1 MADRTLS
8 FFLVCRKGELLK
20 LFTNQFEQL
29 KKTDKLV
36 RAPKSIQQTI
46 GILRIAGNGIFEVA
60 KGKYSK
66 AYGFLDIN
74 YVTASLEDQAEILK
88 QYCKTVNAIDVSFK
102 ITINNRNKNMQ
113 EFRESILFQRK
124 DDAYDWL
131 RDAYNKN
138 TEHRIVEGKQGI
150 EQERYL
156 TVTVERKTYEQAKAF
171 FATFEAT
178 LKQNF
183 EDLGSAIMPLEA
195 VERLRILFNFYRIG
209 DEEKFQFDFEN
220 LYKRGGDFKND
231 IAGGYMKFHPGD
243 FETERKK
250 CRALFI
256 KRYPSALSDRF
267 IGRITNLPVH
277 SMTTIDIIPVP
288 KDLTNRI
295 LQKKYLGIENDILKQ
310 QRVRNRNNDFSS
322 DISYGKK
329 VQKKKIEELMDDVRE
344 NDQNLFYVGVTMLL
358 MADTKEELDS
368 VTETVKNIGNGAM
381 CQIETHYYQQMEALN
396 TVMPVGI
403 RQVST
408 LRTMLTRDIAAL
420 LPFNVQELNESDGNV
435 YGINQISK
443 NLCIANRKKLANG
456 NGMVFGVP
464 GSGKSYF
471 SKSEMLQVF
480 LGTEDDIIIIDPT
493 LEYFDIAQ
501 ALGDQA
507 VIVNL
512 STYTKHCINP
522 LDMDVWSLDL
532 KDSQGLIRD
541 KGEFMLGLCEQ
552 CYGESLNSRHK
563 SIIDR
568 CVRKLYIDIIRN
580 KEKHVPTMAEFYELL
595 VSQPEAEAKDIALG
609 LELFVN
615 GSLNIFNNQSNVD
628 VKQRFVVYG
637 TRDLGKELGA
647 ISTLIMLENITA
659 RIAANAKIG
668 RATWL
673 YIDELHTVLD
683 KEYSAK
689 YLYTLWKKVR
699 KLGGLCTG
707 ITQNITDMMQNYTAL
722 TMLANSE
729 FIALLKQAD
738 VDSAELSKVAGIPE
752 AQLRYVNNAPS
763 GTGIIR
769 HGNIIV
775 PFDNRMSKT
784 AENPL
789 YALFNTNLHEKA
801 EHQSQTSVDY

>member
-1 MADRTLS
+1 MSIFSDR
-8 FFLVCRKGELLK
+8 
-20 LFTNQFEQL
+20 FEQL
-29 KKTDKLV
+29 KRSDKPA
-36 RAPKSIQQTI
+36 RAPKYLQETMGFQ
-46 GILRIAGNGIFEVA
+46 RISRDGIFEVA

-66 AYGFLDIN
+66 TYRFQDIN
-74 YVTASLEDQAEILK
+74 YVTAGADDQMKILK

-113 EFRESILFQRK
+113 EFRENVLFHK
-124 DDAYDWL
+124 KGDPFDWI
-131 RDAYNKN
+131 RDAYNHI
-138 TEHRIVEGKQGI
+138 TESRIVEGKQGI

-156 TVTVERKTYEQAKAF
+156 TACVERKGYEQAKAF

-183 EDLGSAIMPLEA
+183 AELGSTIEPLDA
-195 VERLRILFNFYRIG
+195 KERLRILFQFYRMG
-209 DEEKFQFDFEN
+209 DEEQFHFN
-220 LYKRGGDFKND
+220 FRQCMKSGGDAKNS
-231 IAGGYMKFHPGD
+231 ISGGYMKFYPGY
-243 FETERKK
+243 FETDRKK

-256 KRYPSALSDRF
+256 KKYPASLPDTF
-267 IGRITNLPVH
+267 INEITNLPVH
-277 SMTTIDIIPVP
+277 SMTTIDIVPVP
-288 KDLTNRI
+288 KDLTNRV

-322 DISYGKK
+322 DISYLKK
-329 VQKKKIEELMDDVRE
+329 VQKEKIEGVMDDVRE
-344 NDQNLFYVGVTMLL
+344 NDQNLFYVGVDMVI

-368 VTETVKNIGNGAM
+368 ITETLRNMANGRM
-381 CQIETHYYQQMEALN
+381 CQIEPHYYQQLEALN
-396 TVMPVGI
+396 TVLPVGG

-420 LPFNVQELNESDGNV
+420 LPFHVQELNENGIC
-435 YGINQISK
+435 YGINQVSH

-456 NGMVFGVP
+456 NGMVFGIP

-480 LGTEDDIIIIDPT
+480 LGTEDDIIVIDPT
-493 LEYFDIAQ
+493 LEYFDIAK

-507 VIVNL
+507 AVINL
-512 STYTKHCINP
+512 SSYTKNYVNP
-522 LDMDVWSLDL
+522 LEMDVGCLDL
-532 KDSQGLIRD
+532 NDSQGQIRD

-552 CYGESLNSRHK
+552 CYGDSLNSRHK

-568 CVRKLYIDIIRN
+568 CVRKLYMDIARAG
-580 KEKHVPTMAEFYELL
+580 EKHIPTMTEFYSLL
-595 VSQPEAEAKDIALG
+595 MEQPEPEAKDIALA

-615 GSLNIFNNQSNVD
+615 GSLNIFNHHTNVN
-628 VKQRFVVYG
+628 VQARFLVYG

-647 ISTLIMLENITA
+647 ISTLVMLENISA
-659 RIAANAKIG
+659 RIAENAEKG

-673 YIDELHTVLD
+673 FIDEFHTVLD

-707 ITQNITDMMQNYTAL
+707 ITQNLTDMLQNYTAM
-722 TMLANSE
+722 TMLGNSE
-729 FIALLKQAD
+729 FIALLKQAN
-738 VDSAELSKVAGIPE
+738 VDSQELSRVAGIPE
-752 AQLRYVNNAPS
+752 AQLRFVNNSPS
-763 GTGIIR
+763 GTGIIK
-769 HGNIIV
+769 HGSVCI
-775 PFDNRMSKT
+775 PFDNRMGKE
-784 AENPL
+784 ENPI

-801 EHQSQTSVDY
+801 REESGC